1 VPVAAEQ
8 FGVNRP
14 DWRGKTRAVT
24 IDKWR
29 VGRLLTPLVTSS
41 KIKAV
46 GLVLA
51 LACASGCNLRE
62 LLVSATAD
70 ATREAVAVVG
80 PAQWDLELVE
90 RTLAGG
96 VIATEGAAVFAPE
109 YEPLLMSVVEGYF
122 GYGQGFLKE
131 EAHAAELAGDFDK
144 AERLQRRAGLMFD
157 HALLYSKR
165 IMRLRDAGFDAAVG
179 GGLDAYEEWLKAQ
192 FFVAE
197 DDAEVLLVVG
207 TSWFLTLTG
216 SEDGL
221 AATVDLPFAQATV
234 QRSIE
239 LDPTLSGRR
248 GETIL
253 GVVKCAIPEMMGGKP
268 AEGMADL
275 ERVAEAT
282 NRENHGVLVAQAELC
297 ATALQDRA
305 KFHATLMEVIQAGDV
320 PDQRLYNKIARARA
334 GRLLS
339 QINELFF

>member
-1 VPVAAEQ
+1 MA
-8 FGVNRP
+8 
-14 DWRGKTRAVT
+14 
-24 IDKWR
+24 
-29 VGRLLTPLVTSS
+29 SS
-41 KIKAV
+41 KIKAL
-46 GLVLA
+46 GLIVWLT
-51 LACASGCNLRE
+51 CAAGCNLRE

-70 ATREAVAVVG
+70 ATREAVSEIG
-80 PAQWDLELVE
+80 PRQWDLELVE
-90 RTLAGG
+90 RTIASG

-122 GYGQGFLKE
+122 SYAQGFLKE
-131 EAHAAELAGDFDK
+131 QAHAAELAGDFDK

-165 IMRLRDAGFDAAVG
+165 IMRLRDEGFDAAVG
-179 GGLDAYEEWLKAQ
+179 GGLDAYAAWLKAK

-234 QRSIE
+234 QRSID

-248 GETIL
+248 GEMIL
-253 GVVKCAIPEMMGGKP
+253 GIVKCAIPEMMGGKP

-275 ERVAEAT
+275 EAVAEAT
-282 NRENHGVLVAQAELC
+282 HRENHGVLVAQAELC

-320 PDQRLYNKIARARA
+320 EEYRIYNKIARARA

-339 QINELFF
+339 QIDELFF